1 MPPFSTLYLIASSIF
16 VSPAPDGS
24 DERYAMSELFIIE
37 IYSSAVYFLLIF
49 ILLFKLGQ
57 FFYLRLGFV
66 EILVAERDEL
76 RPLFKELQ

>member
-1 MPPFSTLYLIASSIF
+1 
-16 VSPAPDGS
+16 
-24 DERYAMSELFIIE
+24 MSELFIIE

-66 EILVAERDEL
+66 EILVQKETSFVPSSKSFNDSSREASPHSRAETISSSLLTESS
-76 RPLFKELQ
+76 